1 MINKNSGQIT
11 TTVQESIQQSLQD
24 IITTP
29 IGSRVMRRS
38 YGSLIFE
45 LIDQPI
51 NDVLVLKC
59 YSAIYTAVST
69 WEQRINISQITV
81 YSVEGSGLVFDIEGV
96 FRASGQAM
104 NLRIPLN
111 MGAKA

>member
-1 MINKNSGQIT
+1 MMNKNNGQLLQ
-11 TTVQESIQQSLQD
+11 TVIESISQSVDD

-29 IGSRVMRRS
+29 IGSRTMRRE

-45 LIDQPI
+45 LLDQPI
-51 NDVLVLKC
+51 NDSLVLKC
-59 YSAIYTAVST
+59 YSAIYTAVSR
-69 WEQRINISQITV
+69 WEDRIGISKIV
-81 YSVEGSGLVFDIEGV
+81 MSSMKDSGIVFDIEGFHTV
-96 FRASGQAM
+96 SGEEM

>member
-1 MINKNSGQIT
+1 MINKNNGQSI

-29 IGSRVMRRS
+29 IGSRVMRRT

-45 LIDQPI
+45 LLDQPI

-81 YSVEGSGLVFDIEGV
+81 YSVAGSGLVFDIEGV
-96 FRASGQAM
+96 FKTSGQAM

>member
-1 MINKNSGQIT
+1 MINKNNGRT
-11 TTVQESIQQSLQD
+11 LLNEQESIRQSLDD

-29 IGSRVMRRS
+29 IGSRVMRRE

-45 LIDQPI
+45 LLDQPI
-51 NDVLVLKC
+51 NDSLVLKC
-59 YSAIYTAVST
+59 YSAIYTAVSR
-69 WEQRINISQITV
+69 WEDRISISAIFMS
-81 YSVEGSGLVFDIEGV
+81 SVKESGLIFDIEGFSTV
-96 FRASGQAM
+96 SGEQM

>member
-1 MINKNSGQIT
+1 MINKNNGQ
-11 TTVQESIQQSLQD
+11 SIGSIYASLQQSIQD

-29 IGSRVMRRS
+29 IGSRVMRRT

-59 YSAIYTAVST
+59 YSAIYTAITT
-69 WEQRINISQITV
+69 WEKRISISQITV
-81 YSVEGSGLVFDIEGV
+81 SSVEGSGLVFDLEGTYKV
-96 FRASGQAM
+96 SGQQM

-111 MGAKA
+111 MGAIS

>member
-1 MINKNSGQIT
+1 MIDKNTGRSLQT
-11 TTVQESIQQSLQD
+11 EQQSIQQSLQD

-29 IGSRVMRRS
+29 IGSRVMRRE

-45 LIDQPI
+45 LLDQPI

-59 YSAIYTAVST
+59 YSAIYTAISS
-69 WEQRINISQITV
+69 WEDRISISQI
-81 YSVEGSGLVFDIEGV
+81 YMSSVEGNGLVFDIEG
-96 FRASGQAM
+96 FSQITGQQM

-111 MGAKA
+111 MGAGA